1 MVLKILPS
9 NCLRVVFFYYF
20 CGEVLKIF
28 TNMNEQILINST
40 PEMGVLSIM
49 IDGKSCNTQGKEEK
63 ILAKL
68 NEIKNI
74 INE

>member
-1 MVLKILPS
+1 MD
-9 NCLRVVFFYYF
+9 
-20 CGEVLKIF
+20 
-28 TNMNEQILINST
+28 EQILINST
-40 PEMGVLSIM
+40 PEMNLLSVM
-49 IDGKSCNTQGKEEK
+49 IGGKSCNTQGKEEK